1 MLATKNLKERLSN
14 MLPELF
20 SIIEDRKANPRPES
34 YTNQLMAGGED
45 VILQKVGE
53 EAVEVLLAAKSQ
65 GNERLIAEIA
75 DLFYHTL
82 VLLSA
87 RGLSLEQVETELARR
102 HGGAQ

>member
-1 MLATKNLKERLSN
+1 
-14 MLPELF
+14 MLPKLF
-20 SIIEDRKANPRPES
+20 SIIEDRKAHPRSGS

-45 VILQKVGE
+45 AILQKIGE

-75 DLFYHTL
+75 DLYYHTL

-87 RGLSLEQVETELARR
+87 RGLNLGQVEAELARR
-102 HGGAQ
+102 HAEGR